1 MKTVPFNQSY
11 IAEQF
16 VITRDLVDRGYYVFH
31 VEPIVD
37 TVKIQIENEHGVIFP
52 QYTIFQ
58 ITSEIQDIFP
68 EVSVNKYIINWIY
81 DSSSSTGNES
91 FTPDQIWKL
100 ECSLKDILNRNIGKY
115 IQISYVS
122 KH

>member
-31 VEPIVD
+31 VEPIID
-37 TVKIQIENEHGVIFP
+37 TVKIQIENEHSVIFP

-81 DSSSSTGNES
+81 DSSSSTGNEC